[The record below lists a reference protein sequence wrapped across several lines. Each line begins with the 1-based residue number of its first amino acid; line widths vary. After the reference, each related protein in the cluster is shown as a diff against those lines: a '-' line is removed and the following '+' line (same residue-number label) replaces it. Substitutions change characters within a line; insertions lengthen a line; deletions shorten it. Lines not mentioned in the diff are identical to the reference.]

1 MPSIAPMRSLTASS
15 GRAAVLLAL
24 IVITA
29 HAKPLLASSEESDD
43 GMSIAKLPPPIFI
56 AGFMKC
62 MFSDLSTFVSTM
74 RFSDSNGEK
83 GRWSSSA

>member
-1 MPSIAPMRSLTASS
+1 M
-15 GRAAVLLAL
+15 LLAL

-29 HAKPLLASSEESDD
+29 HAKPLLVSSEESDD

-62 MFSDLSTFVSTM
+62 MFPSSTNWMVFGNLVKYK
-74 RFSDSNGEK
+74 R
-83 GRWSSSA
+83 R